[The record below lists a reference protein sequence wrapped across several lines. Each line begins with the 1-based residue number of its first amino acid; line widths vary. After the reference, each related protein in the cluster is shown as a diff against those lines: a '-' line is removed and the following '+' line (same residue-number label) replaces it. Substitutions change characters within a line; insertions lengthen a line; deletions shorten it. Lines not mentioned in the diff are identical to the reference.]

1 MSGGELVSQDD
12 RGHAVDDRRQ
22 EHDPRAAPRVEGD
35 DEEERFHVASLPAV
49 ARRGP
54 STPDDPMAARFG
66 PPLPA
71 PTVQPHGGLNTY
83 IGQPSNARQTAGA
96 AHAAHDSA
104 QRDVAAVAEALAG
117 VAGMLHEQAARL
129 EPFVEGSYSNDLGDP
144 RNRVLADALG
154 VARQADL
161 RLARLGAA
169 LGRLGGSMQVAQT
182 NIAALQRE
190 RERLSSLYSI
200 AQELNSALDSDDL
213 LSRVLAELIG
223 VVRAE
228 RGALMLWD
236 EAADGLRFVAARA
249 EQGPLREG
257 DVNISRGIVERV
269 WQTQEPLLSLDA
281 QGDDRLHQQAS
292 VVQYGI
298 RSVMCAPLRVR
309 GKGVGIVY
317 VDSRNQSALFDA
329 TALDLLAAFCNQAAI
344 AIDNARLFADLR
356 RHIREISAMKSYTDS
371 ILASIASGVV
381 TADTLGLITTYNQA
395 AERIFGVPGARTM
408 GRPYQ
413 EVLASL
419 GDAELAAILTRAI
432 AAGDVTLGHEV
443 TRTLPARG
451 EVALRLNVSPLRDA
465 RDGEALGVAMVV
477 DDLTELRHSQRQTEQ
492 IQQLFGR
499 YVHPAVVRQLLADPS
514 AVTLGGETRE
524 VSVLFA
530 DVRNYTRLAEQS
542 APAELMRLLNEYLRL
557 LTEAVW
563 QEEGTVTAFL
573 GDALMAVFNAPLPQS
588 DHARRAVRAAWAMR
602 AALERHA
609 LAVAAQ
615 GSGAVCLEFGIG
627 VATGPAVVGN
637 IGAAGRL
644 QNYTAIGDAVNTAQ
658 RLQSA
663 ATANTI
669 LLSAATYLTAAPCA
683 LARELAPLSVKGK
696 THPLSVYQLEGLR

>member
-1 MSGGELVSQDD
+1 M
-12 RGHAVDDRRQ
+12 DDRRQ
-22 EHDPRAAPRVEGD
+22 EHDPRAEHRVEGD
-35 DEEERFHVASLPAV
+35 DEERFHVASLPAV

-54 STPDDPMAARFG
+54 SAPDDPMAAQFG

-71 PTVQPHGGLNTY
+71 PTAQPHGGLNTY

-104 QRDVAAVAEALAG
+104 RRDVAAVGEALAG

-129 EPFVEGSYSNDLGDP
+129 EPFVEGSYSSDLADP

-161 RLARLGAA
+161 QLARLGVA
-169 LGRLGGSMQVAQT
+169 LARLGGSMQVAQT

-190 RERLSSLYSI
+190 RERLSTLYSI

-213 LSRVLAELIG
+213 LGRVLAELIG

-236 EAADGLRFVAARA
+236 EAAGGLRFVAARS
-249 EQGPLREG
+249 EQGPLSEG

-381 TADTLGLITTYNQA
+381 TADTLGLITTYNRA
-395 AERIFGVPGARTM
+395 AERIFGVPGAGTV

-443 TRTLPARG
+443 TRTLPSRG

-465 RDGEALGVAMVV
+465 RGGEALGVAMVV

-542 APAELMRLLNEYLRL
+542 APAELMRLLNEYLHL

-573 GDALMAVFNAPLPQS
+573 GDALMAVFNAPLPQP
-588 DHARRAVRAAWAMR
+588 DHAGRAVRAAWAMR

-609 LAVAAQ
+609 LAAQ

-669 LLSAATYLTAAPCA
+669 LLSAATYLEAAPCA

-696 THPLSVYQLEGLR
+696 TQPLSVYQLEGLR

>member
-1 MSGGELVSQDD
+1 M
-12 RGHAVDDRRQ
+12 RGRIVDDRR
-22 EHDPRAAPRVEGD
+22 EHEPHEARRVAGGD
-35 DEEERFHVASLPAV
+35 DVEEHFHAASLPAV
-49 ARRGP
+49 ARRGQP
-54 STPDDPMAARFG
+54 AAGDPMAVQFG
-66 PPLPA
+66 PPLPL
-71 PTVQPHGGLNTY
+71 PTAQPHGGLNTY
-83 IGQPSNARQTAGA
+83 IGQPSIAQQTAGA
-96 AHAAHDSA
+96 VQAAHDSV
-104 QRDVAAVAEALAG
+104 QREMAAVAGGLAG
-117 VAGMLHEQAARL
+117 VARMLHEHTARL
-129 EPFVEGSYSNDLGDP
+129 EPVVEGSITTDLADP
-144 RNRVLADALG
+144 RNRALADALA
-154 VARQADL
+154 VARRADL
-161 RLARLGAA
+161 QLARLGAA
-169 LGRLGGSMQVAQT
+169 LGRLDTSMQVAQS
-182 NIAALQRE
+182 NISALQRE
-190 RERLSSLYSI
+190 RERLSTLYSI

-213 LSRVLAELIG
+213 LGRVLAELIG

-236 EAADGLRFVAARA
+236 EASGGLRFVAARSA
-249 EQGPLREG
+249 EGPLREG
-257 DVNISRGIVERV
+257 DVSISHGIVERV
-269 WQTQEPLLSLDA
+269 WQAQEPLLSLDA
-281 QGDDRLHQQAS
+281 QGDDRLHQQSS

-356 RHIREISAMKSYTDS
+356 HHIREIGAMKSYTDS

-381 TADTLGLITTYNQA
+381 TADTRGLITTYNRA
-395 AERIFGVPGARTM
+395 AERIFALSGEGMV

-413 EVLASL
+413 EALASL
-419 GDAELAAILTRAI
+419 GDAELAAILTGAI
-432 AAGDVTLGHEV
+432 AGGDVTLGHEV

-530 DVRNYTRLAEQS
+530 DVRNYTRLAEQA
-542 APAELMRLLNEYLRL
+542 APGELMRLLNEYLRL

-573 GDALMAVFNAPLPQS
+573 GDALMAVFNAPLPQP
-588 DHARRAVRAAWAMR
+588 DHAKRAVRAAWAMR
-602 AALERHA
+602 VALERQA

-615 GSGAVCLEFGIG
+615 GIGAACLEFGIG

-669 LLSAATYLTAAPCA
+669 LLSAATYLEAAPCPI
-683 LARELAPLSVKGK
+683 ARELAPLTVKGK
-696 THPLSVYQLEGLR
+696 TQPLSVYQLEGLR